1 MARTRKDQRLLTI
14 HGPYANRHPDAAQVA
29 YAGGIRLIHNGIL
42 RGDAD
47 AAEGIYD
54 LLEATEVNHDGVVN
68 ADAIKLAEH
77 FAECGCGA
85 VWKRVAVRLRRTVI
99 GVDLVVIG

>member
-1 MARTRKDQRLLTI
+1 MAD
-14 HGPYANRHPDAAQVA
+14 
-29 YAGGIRLIHNGIL
+29 AGGIRLINNGVL

-47 AAEGIYD
+47 STEGIYD

-85 VWKRVAVRLRRTVI
+85 VWERVAVRLRRTVI